1 MGERCC
7 IKETG
12 FQDQVRNS
20 KYIIVCM
27 CVYVQYVC
35 CVCVHQVCW
44 TTEMYLVGCCLATK
58 VFLANW
64 QLPEGCG

>member
-7 IKETG
+7 VKETV

-27 CVYVQYVC
+27 YVQYVC
-35 CVCVHQVCW
+35 CVCVHQVC
-44 TTEMYLVGCCLATK
+44 VGPLKCT
-58 VFLANW
+58 
-64 QLPEGCG
+64 